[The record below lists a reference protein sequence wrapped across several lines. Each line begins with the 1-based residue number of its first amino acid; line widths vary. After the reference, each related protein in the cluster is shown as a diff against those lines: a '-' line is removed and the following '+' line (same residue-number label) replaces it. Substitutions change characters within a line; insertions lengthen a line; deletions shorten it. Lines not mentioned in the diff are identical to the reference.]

1 MRVLQGEFR
10 DGETIRIDVVDG
22 DLRFLRADSAVTA

>member
-10 DGETIRIDVVDG
+10 DGDRISVDASADGLKFEKRETVG
-22 DLRFLRADSAVTA
+22 AH